1 MLKRLVSH
9 DVFTE
14 GTKQNLAVN
23 KGIKYATGVVV
34 PVITAIASVFCAAQN
49 MNGILNNK
57 K

>member
-1 MLKRLVSH
+1 MLKKIVSH
-9 DVFTE
+9 DVFTS
-14 GTKQNLAVN
+14 GTKANLTAN
-23 KGIKYATGVVV
+23 KVISTTTGVVV